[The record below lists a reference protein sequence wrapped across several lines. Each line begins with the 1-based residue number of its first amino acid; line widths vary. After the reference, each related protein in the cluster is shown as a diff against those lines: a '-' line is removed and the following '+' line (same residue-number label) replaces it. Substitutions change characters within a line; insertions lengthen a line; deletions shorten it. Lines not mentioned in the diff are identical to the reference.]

1 MGTKEIR
8 NKQMCVLLTPS
19 LYENFKKVMFTQSVS
34 MNHMINNLIE
44 EYVNNHKELIDAYDS
59 VFANV
64 QKQQAKK

>member
-1 MGTKEIR
+1 METR
-8 NKQMCVLLTPS
+8 SKQICVLLTPT
-19 LYENFKKVMFTQSVS
+19 LHENFRKVMFTQNIS
-34 MNHMINNLIE
+34 MNQMTNQLIE